1 MNRPAKYI
9 TDRITPEELE
19 EVFGWAL
26 AHEEAILMERIA
38 PKEQI
43 GDSRLIVPDH
53 VRRDRQTGSTGG
65 SIIQI
70 GRIAE
75 EELNKRLERSGKK
88 VEIGGVVSF
97 AYAAPVDLGLLDDT
111 GHPMMAGISKS
122 PYAAICLI
130 NYVDVLGYYSK
141 SRFKL

>member
-1 MNRPAKYI
+1 MNRPAKYT

-26 AHEEAILMERIA
+26 AHEEALLLERIA
-38 PKEQI
+38 PRAQI
-43 GDSRLIVPDH
+43 GTSNLIVPDS

-70 GRIAE
+70 GAVAL
-75 EELNKRLERSGKK
+75 EELNKRLASSGKK

-97 AYAAPVDLGLLDDT
+97 SYAAPVDLGLLDDS
-111 GHPMMAGISKS
+111 GHPMMSGHSDS
-122 PYAAICLI
+122 PYAGLCVL
-130 NYVDVLGYYSK
+130 NYMDVIGYYSK
-141 SRFKL
+141 KRA